1 MNLLKETK
9 ECIKKSG
16 HTPDDIVFIGSK
28 DGKYSMTWNEFNE
41 VANVE
46 YDDGYGG
53 QEVASDLIVMFSDGI
68 YMTRGEYDGSEWWDY
83 IKPLPFYGVGKP
95 IKSLVTR
102 PENRYG
108 ALWSTVEKHQTEL
121 IKGEK
126 SNG

>member
-9 ECIKKSG
+9 KCIQESG
-16 HTPDDIVFIGSK
+16 HTANDIVFIGSK
-28 DGKYSMTWNEFNE
+28 DGEYSMTWDEFNQ

-68 YMTRGEYDGSEWWDY
+68 YMTRDEYDGSEWWNY

-95 IKSLVTR
+95 IKSLVTGH
-102 PENRYG
+102 NRYDT
-108 ALWSTVEKHQTEL
+108 LWSTVEKHQAAL
-121 IKGEK
+121 IKGEQK
-126 SNG
+126 